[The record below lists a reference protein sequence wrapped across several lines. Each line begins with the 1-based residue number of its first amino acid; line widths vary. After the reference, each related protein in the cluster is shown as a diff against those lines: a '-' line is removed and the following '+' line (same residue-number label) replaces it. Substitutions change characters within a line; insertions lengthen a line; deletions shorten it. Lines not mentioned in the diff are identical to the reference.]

1 MTGSEVVV
9 DDTSGR
15 HSSEAQP
22 AEAHPS
28 GAVSGVSEA
37 HRQVPPP
44 PAFTMRQLDRI
55 DEALTMASRETE
67 LYFTLYIGALDV
79 PTRGHAERLHA
90 QLGSLAPISVL
101 IAVSPGQRVLEIVTG
116 DDSAIRIPDRS
127 CAIAAAS
134 MTASFGSGDLT
145 GGIVNGLRILSDQA
159 RHPRLRR

>member
-1 MTGSEVVV
+1 MGLLISAA
-9 DDTSGR
+9 SA
-15 HSSEAQP
+15 SSRQ
-22 AEAHPS
+22 PS
-28 GAVSGVSEA
+28 GPPSVAVSV
-37 HRQVPPP
+37 
-44 PAFTMRQLDRI
+44 
-55 DEALTMASRETE
+55 
-67 LYFTLYIGALDV
+67 TL
-79 PTRGHAERLHA
+79 
-90 QLGSLAPISVL
+90 L